1 MNYRATAPSAS
12 LLAHRWRTY
21 RDFCWRKP
29 STTRRRVH
37 PDPNVP
43 ISWSFRADR
52 PAHRRSMNPFS
63 VELHSTFKTDSK
75 PTPKFAVKFF
85 HLIWFVVG
93 VDLHLNV
100 SASSDRITYITDSS
114 EEDTESNNVGFCL
127 SYIQKKCWT
136 SEHVTL
142 SRTWPMEIPHIC
154 SFACFSVSARF
165 NLTAKIQ
172 FRFSLNYF
180 KEIIVNLN
188 LFHKVR
194 ILLNRAA
201 NDYNSNLF

>member
-12 LLAHRWRTY
+12 LLAHRWRTC
-21 RDFCWRKP
+21 RDFCWPRP

-75 PTPKFAVKFF
+75 PTPKFAVKLF

-93 VDLHLNV
+93 VKWLV
-100 SASSDRITYITDSS
+100 
-114 EEDTESNNVGFCL
+114 
-127 SYIQKKCWT
+127 W
-136 SEHVTL
+136 
-142 SRTWPMEIPHIC
+142 
-154 SFACFSVSARF
+154 FAFECFS
-165 NLTAKIQ
+165 L
-172 FRFSLNYF
+172 FRPHHVHNGQLGGRHRVQQRRLLSVLHPEEMLNEWTRDTTPHLADGNSTY
-180 KEIIVNLN
+180 
-188 LFHKVR
+188 
-194 ILLNRAA
+194 LLICMFLCFRT
-201 NDYNSNLF
+201 F